1 MIFRHPQFLFFLILL
16 PALALAW
23 WLRRG
28 RVSGVTLAFRL
39 STAALIVLALADPV
53 LGRPAPAQGLLVLL
67 LDQSDSLGDAGKA
80 ALRVRAD
87 ALAAQHNGLVS
98 LIAFGANTI
107 AEQPGAGQPAGP
119 APRADQT
126 DIAGALRAA
135 RGLLAGA
142 SGRVVLLSDGVQT
155 RGDALA
161 EAQALGMPVDT
172 VASAP
177 PARPEIWIAG
187 IDVPRTLRSE
197 EEYSITII
205 AASTGAAAARLE
217 LFENAQQL
225 EVQQVAL
232 APGQNRFTYRGRA
245 GAPGI
250 MQLRATIAGGPDTF
264 PQNNSGAATALVA
277 PQPKVLLVESQVGAA
292 ARLREAL
299 QPAGVL
305 ADVRSAARLP
315 TQLSELDAYEGI
327 VLIDVPA
334 GDMTLDQMATLRE
347 FVRSEGRGLVATGG
361 RSSFTLGA
369 YKGTPLEEALPVAM
383 DPPPRP
389 ERPPVTLLLILDH
402 SLSMGSALGVSK
414 LDMAKESALLATE
427 SLRKE
432 DRLGVLAFDD
442 KQDWAVEFQTLGSG
456 LSLGQIQERIGALEL
471 GGGTDICAA
480 LDIGLSALERQPG
493 KVRHAVLMTD
503 GQSFMNGRCGPY
515 NLLIDRARAANITLS
530 AIAIGQDA
538 DTELL
543 QQLARWGAGRYHFA
557 GQPEDIPRLTL
568 IESQIAS
575 AEPQIEGQF
584 RANLQAPHPLLRDF
598 TPNQIPQLEGYVGTT
613 IKPDAE
619 LVLKSPDDDPVLA
632 AWQYGLGRAV
642 AWTPSVDSPWAES
655 WPNWPDYGKFWAQ
668 IIRYTLPEPDSGSLQ
683 ARILPHADTSAGSGV
698 AAVTIA
704 VDSLAPSGEAIDLAD
719 TAATV
724 TLPDGGTRR
733 ILLRQ
738 TAPGHY
744 AADVTLPAAGPYA
757 IEIEQRKDDQLR
769 VARAG
774 YVQSPSAEYLPAS
787 GGAAL
792 LARISAATGG
802 QKLSGA
808 APVTAPAPTRVG
820 DARALWPWLLLGAAL
835 LWPLEIAVRRGWLR
849 RRSYR

>member
-1 MIFRHPQFLFFLILL
+1 MGLYSPMIFRHPQFLFFMILL

-28 RVSGVTLAFRL
+28 RVGAVTLAFRL

-53 LGRPAPAQGLLVLL
+53 IGHPAPMQGPLVLL
-67 LDQSDSLGDAGKA
+67 VDQSDSLGDAGKA
-80 ALRVRAD
+80 TLRARAD
-87 ALAAQHNGLVS
+87 ALAAQHNGPSS
-98 LIAFGANTI
+98 LIAFGANTV
-107 AEQPGAGQPAGP
+107 AEQPGAEQPA
-119 APRADQT
+119 AQMPRPDQT
-126 DIAGALRAA
+126 DIAGALQAA
-135 RGLLAGA
+135 RGLLAGTA
-142 SGRVVLLSDGVQT
+142 GRVVLLSDGAQT
-155 RGDALA
+155 RGDALT
-161 EAQALGMPVDT
+161 EAQALGVPIDT
-172 VASAP
+172 VASASS
-177 PARPEIWIAG
+177 ARPEIWIAAV
-187 IDVPRTLRSE
+187 DAPRTLRSE
-197 EEYSITII
+197 EEYTITII
-205 AASTGAAAARLE
+205 ANSSAAVNARLE
-217 LFENAQQL
+217 LFANAQQL

-232 APGQNRFTYRGRA
+232 SPGENRFTYQGRA
-245 GAPGI
+245 GEPGI
-250 MQLRATIAGGPDTF
+250 MQLRATIDGQPDTF

-277 PQPKVLLVESQVGAA
+277 PQPKVLLVESQNGAA
-292 ARLREAL
+292 DHLREAL

-305 ADVRSAARLP
+305 ADVRLARRLP
-315 TQLSELDAYEGI
+315 TQLSELDAYEGV

-347 FVRSEGRGLVATGG
+347 FVRSEGRGLLATGG

-414 LDMAKESALLATE
+414 FDMAKESALLATDA
-427 SLRKE
+427 LRKE
-432 DRLGVLAFDD
+432 DRIGVLAFDD
-442 KQDWAVEFQTLGSG
+442 KQEWAVEFQTLGSG

-480 LDIGLSALERQPG
+480 LDMGLSTLERQPG
-493 KVRHAVLMTD
+493 RVRHAVLMTD
-503 GQSFMNGRCGPY
+503 GQSSLSGRCGPY
-515 NLLIDRARAANITLS
+515 NLLIDRARAADITLS
-530 AIAIGQDA
+530 TIAIGQDS

-543 QQLARWGAGRYHFA
+543 QELARWGAGRYHFA

-575 AEPQIEGQF
+575 AEPQIEGEF
-584 RANLQAPHPLLRDF
+584 RANLQAAHPLLRNF

-613 IKPDAE
+613 LKPDAE
-619 LVLKSPDDDPVLA
+619 LVLKSPDNDPVLA

-655 WPNWPDYGKFWAQ
+655 WANWPDYGKFWAQ

-683 ARILPHADTSAGSGV
+683 TRVTSHDD
-698 AAVTIA
+698 AVTIA
-704 VDSLAPSGEAIDLAD
+704 VDSLAPSGETIDLAD
-719 TAATV
+719 TGATV

-733 ILLRQ
+733 IPLRQ

-744 AADVTLPAAGPYA
+744 AADVSLPADGPYA

-769 VARAG
+769 SARAG
-774 YVQSPSAEYLPAS
+774 YVQSPSAEYLPNED
-787 GGAAL
+787 GAAL
-792 LARISAATGG
+792 LAQISAATGG
-802 QKLSGA
+802 QVLSESA
-808 APVTAPAPTRVG
+808 AVTSPAASPAG
-820 DARALWPWLLLGAAL
+820 
-835 LWPLEIAVRRGWLR
+835 
-849 RRSYR
+849 

>member
-1 MIFRHPQFLFFLILL
+1 
-16 PALALAW
+16 
-23 WLRRG
+23 
-28 RVSGVTLAFRL
+28 
-39 STAALIVLALADPV
+39 
-53 LGRPAPAQGLLVLL
+53 
-67 LDQSDSLGDAGKA
+67 
-80 ALRVRAD
+80 
-87 ALAAQHNGLVS
+87 
-98 LIAFGANTI
+98 
-107 AEQPGAGQPAGP
+107 
-119 APRADQT
+119 
-126 DIAGALRAA
+126 
-135 RGLLAGA
+135 
-142 SGRVVLLSDGVQT
+142 
-155 RGDALA
+155 
-161 EAQALGMPVDT
+161 
-172 VASAP
+172 
-177 PARPEIWIAG
+177 
-187 IDVPRTLRSE
+187 
-197 EEYSITII
+197 
-205 AASTGAAAARLE
+205 
-217 LFENAQQL
+217 
-225 EVQQVAL
+225 
-232 APGQNRFTYRGRA
+232 
-245 GAPGI
+245 
-250 MQLRATIAGGPDTF
+250 
-264 PQNNSGAATALVA
+264 
-277 PQPKVLLVESQVGAA
+277 
-292 ARLREAL
+292 
-299 QPAGVL
+299 
-305 ADVRSAARLP
+305 
-315 TQLSELDAYEGI
+315 
-327 VLIDVPA
+327 
-334 GDMTLDQMATLRE
+334 MATLRE

-414 LDMAKESALLATE
+414 FDMAKESALLATE

-480 LDIGLSALERQPG
+480 LDLGLSALERQPG

-503 GQSFMNGRCGPY
+503 GQSFLNGRCGPY
-515 NLLIDRARAANITLS
+515 NVLIDRARAENITLS

-575 AEPQIEGQF
+575 AEPQIEGEF

-613 IKPDAE
+613 IKPEAE

-683 ARILPHADTSAGSGV
+683 ARILPHADTRRC
-698 AAVTIA
+698 AVTIA

-733 ILLRQ
+733 IPLRQ

-744 AADVTLPAAGPYA
+744 AADVSLPADGPYA
-757 IEIEQRKDDQLR
+757 IEIEQRKDDLLR

-774 YVQSPSAEYLPAS
+774 YVQSPSAEYLPND

-802 QKLSGA
+802 QVLSA
-808 APVTAPAPTRVG
+808 TATVTAPAPAPAG
-820 DARALWPWLLLGAAL
+820 DARALWPWLLLAAAL

-849 RRSYR
+849 CSVGGGDTLIPAAAAADAAS

>member
-28 RVSGVTLAFRL
+28 RVSAVTLAFRL
-39 STAALIVLALADPV
+39 STATLIVLALADPV
-53 LGRPAPAQGLLVLL
+53 IGRPAPAQGPLVLL
-67 LDQSDSLGDAGKA
+67 LDQSDSLGATGKA
-80 ALRVRAD
+80 ALRARAD
-87 ALAAQHNGLVS
+87 ALAAQHNGPIS
-98 LIAFGANTI
+98 LIAFGANVVAEQQG
-107 AEQPGAGQPAGP
+107 AEQPPAQM
-119 APRADQT
+119 PRADQT
-126 DIAGALRAA
+126 DIAGALQAA

-142 SGRVVLLSDGVQT
+142 AGRVVLLSDGAQT

-161 EAQALGMPVDT
+161 EAQALGVPIDT
-172 VASAP
+172 VASAQ

-187 IDVPRTLRSE
+187 VDAPRTLRSE
-197 EEYSITII
+197 EEYTVTII
-205 AASTGAAAARLE
+205 ANSRAATDARLE
-217 LFENAQQL
+217 LFANTQQL

-232 APGQNRFTYRGRA
+232 SPGENRFTYQGRA

-250 MQLRATIAGGPDTF
+250 MQLRATIDGQPDTF

-277 PQPKVLLVESQVGAA
+277 PQPKVLLVESQSGAA
-292 ARLREAL
+292 DRLREAL

-305 ADVRSAARLP
+305 ADVRAAQRLP

-347 FVRSEGRGLVATGG
+347 FVRSEGRGLLATGG

-414 LDMAKESALLATE
+414 FDMAKESALLATDA
-427 SLRKE
+427 LRKE
-432 DRLGVLAFDD
+432 DRIGVLAFDD
-442 KQDWAVEFQTLGSG
+442 KQEWTVEFQTLGSG

-480 LDIGLSALERQPG
+480 LDLGLSALERQPG
-493 KVRHAVLMTD
+493 RVRHAVLMTD
-503 GQSFMNGRCGPY
+503 GQSSLNGRCGPY
-515 NLLIDRARAANITLS
+515 NVLIDRARAEDITLS

-543 QQLARWGAGRYHFA
+543 QELARWGAGRYHFA

-568 IESQIAS
+568 IESQIAT
-575 AEPQIEGQF
+575 AEPQIEGEF
-584 RANLQAPHPLLRDF
+584 RASLQAAHPLLRDF

-613 IKPDAE
+613 IKPEAE

-632 AWQYGLGRAV
+632 TWQYGLGRAV

-668 IIRYTLPEPDSGSLQ
+668 IIRYTLPEPESGSLQ
-683 ARILPHADTSAGSGV
+683 ARILPHADPLTSS
-698 AAVTIA
+698 AVTIA
-704 VDSLAPSGEAIDLAD
+704 VDSLAPSGEAVDLAD

-733 ILLRQ
+733 IRLRQ

-744 AADVTLPAAGPYA
+744 AADVTLPADGPYA
-757 IEIEQRKDDQLR
+757 IEIEQRKDDLLR

-774 YVQSPSAEYLPAS
+774 YVQSPSAEYLPND
-787 GGAAL
+787 GGTAL
-792 LARISAATGG
+792 LGRISAATGG
-802 QKLSGA
+802 QVLSGS
-808 APVTAPAPTRVG
+808 APLTVPISSPAGDTRV
-820 DARALWPWLLLGAAL
+820 LWPWLLLVAAL

-849 RRSYR
+849 WRK

>member
-1 MIFRHPQFLFFLILL
+1 MIFRHPQFLFFLLLL
-16 PALALAW
+16 PVLALAW

-28 RVSGVTLAFRL
+28 RVSGLTLAVRL
-39 STAALIVLALADPV
+39 VTAALLVLALADP
-53 LGRPAPAQGLLVLL
+53 LIGRPAPAQGPLVLL

-80 ALRVRAD
+80 ALRARAN
-87 ALAAQHNGLVS
+87 ALAAQHKGPIS
-98 LIAFGANTI
+98 LIAFGANTV
-107 AEQPGAGQPAGP
+107 AELPGAGQPAGP
-119 APRADQT
+119 VPRPDQT
-126 DIAGALRAA
+126 DIAGALQAA
-135 RGLLAGA
+135 RGLLAGT
-142 SGRVVLLSDGVQT
+142 SGRVVLLSDGAQT

-161 EAQALGMPVDT
+161 EAQALGVPVDT

-197 EEYSITII
+197 EEYTITII
-205 AASTGAAAARLE
+205 AASTGAADARLE
-217 LFENAQQL
+217 LFENTTQLEAQQ
-225 EVQQVAL
+225 VTL
-232 APGQNRFTYRGRA
+232 AAGENRFTYHGRA
-245 GAPGI
+245 GDPGI
-250 MQLRATIAGGPDTF
+250 MQLRATIDGGPDTF
-264 PQNNSGAATALVA
+264 AQNNSGAATALVA
-277 PQPKVLLVESQVGAA
+277 PQPKVLLVESQAGAS
-292 ARLREAL
+292 ARLRAAL

-305 ADVRSAARLP
+305 ADVRSAAQLP
-315 TQLSELDAYEGI
+315 TQLSGLDAYEGI

-414 LDMAKESALLATE
+414 FDMAKESALLATE

-442 KQDWAVEFQTLGSG
+442 QQEWVVDFQTIGSG
-456 LSLGQIQERIGALEL
+456 LSLGQIQERIGALAL

-480 LDIGLSALERQPG
+480 LDMGLSALERQPG
-493 KVRHAVLMTD
+493 NVRHAVLMTD
-503 GQSFMNGRCGPY
+503 GQSFVNGRCGPY
-515 NLLIDRARAANITLS
+515 NELIDRARAANITLS

-575 AEPQIEGQF
+575 AEPQIEGEF

-683 ARILPHADTSAGSGV
+683 ARILPHADS
-698 AAVTIA
+698 VTIA
-704 VDSLAPSGEAIDLAD
+704 VDALAPSGEAIDLAD

-724 TLPDGGTRR
+724 TLPDGGTRH
-733 ILLRQ
+733 IPLRQ

-744 AADVTLPAAGPYA
+744 AADVTLPADGPYA

-774 YVQSPSAEYLPAS
+774 YVQAPSSEYLPAT

-802 QKLSGA
+802 QVLSGIA
-808 APVTAPAPTRVG
+808 TVAPPLPTPTG
-820 DARALWPWLLLGAAL
+820 DTSALWPWLLLTAAL
-835 LWPLEIAVRRGWLR
+835 LWPLEIAMRRGWLR
-849 RRSYR
+849 WRR

>member
-1 MIFRHPQFLFFLILL
+1 MIFRHPQFLFFMILL
-16 PALALAW
+16 PALVLAW

-28 RVSGVTLAFRL
+28 RVSGGTLAFRL
-39 STAALIVLALADPV
+39 GTAALIVLALTDPV
-53 LGRPAPAQGLLVLL
+53 IGRPALAQGPLVLL
-67 LDQSDSLGDAGKA
+67 IDQSASLGDAGKA
-80 ALRVRAD
+80 ALRARAD
-87 ALAAQHNGLVS
+87 VLAAQHNGPSS
-98 LIAFGANTI
+98 LIAFGANTV
-107 AEQPGAGQPAGP
+107 AEQPGAAQPIGQV
-119 APRADQT
+119 RADQT
-126 DIAGALRAA
+126 DIAAALQAA

-142 SGRVVLLSDGVQT
+142 GGRVVLLSDGAQT

-161 EAQALGMPVDT
+161 AAQALGVPIDT
-172 VASAP
+172 VASAQA
-177 PARPEIWIAG
+177 ARPEIWIAG
-187 IDVPRTLRSE
+187 IAAPRTLRSE
-197 EEYSITII
+197 EEYTITII
-205 AASTGAAAARLE
+205 ANSSAAADARLE
-217 LFENAQQL
+217 LFANAQQL
-225 EVQQVAL
+225 EVQQVTL
-232 APGQNRFTYRGRA
+232 SPGENRFTYQGRA
-245 GAPGI
+245 GGPGI
-250 MQLRATIAGGPDTF
+250 MQLRATIDGQPDTF

-277 PQPKVLLVESQVGAA
+277 PQPKVLLVESQEGAA
-292 ARLREAL
+292 DRLREAL

-305 ADVRSAARLP
+305 ADVRMARRLP

-334 GDMTLDQMATLRE
+334 GDMSLDQMAMLRE
-347 FVRSEGRGLVATGG
+347 FVRSEGRGLLATGG

-414 LDMAKESALLATE
+414 FDMAKESALLATE
-427 SLRKE
+427 SLRKQ
-432 DRLGVLAFDD
+432 DRIGVLAFDD
-442 KQDWAVEFQTLGSG
+442 KQAWAVEFQTLGDG
-456 LSLGQIQERIGALEL
+456 LSLGQVQERIGALEL

-480 LDIGLSALERQPG
+480 LDLGLSALARQPG
-493 KVRHAVLMTD
+493 RVRHAVLMTD
-503 GQSFMNGRCGPY
+503 GQSPLSGRCGPY
-515 NLLIDRARAANITLS
+515 NVLIDRARAADITLS
-530 AIAIGQDA
+530 AIAIGQDS

-543 QQLARWGAGRYHFA
+543 QELARWGAGRYHFA

-568 IESQIAS
+568 IESQIAT
-575 AEPQIEGQF
+575 AAPQIEGQF

-598 TPNQIPQLEGYVGTT
+598 TPDQIPQLEGYVGTT
-613 IKPDAE
+613 IKPEAE

-642 AWTPSVDSPWAES
+642 AWTPSVDSPWAEA

-683 ARILPHADTSAGSGV
+683 ARILPHVDPATGLS
-698 AAVTIA
+698 AVTIA
-704 VDSLAPSGEAIDLAD
+704 VDSLAPSGAAIDLAD

-733 ILLRQ
+733 IPLRQ

-744 AADVTLPAAGPYA
+744 AADVTLPADGPYA
-757 IEIEQRKDDQLR
+757 IEVEQRKDDQLR

-774 YVQSPSAEYLPAS
+774 YVQSPSAEYLPND

-792 LARISAATGG
+792 LAQISAATGG
-802 QKLSGA
+802 QVLSGSVTA
-808 APVTAPAPTRVG
+808 IAPVATPAG
-820 DARALWPWLLLGAAL
+820 DARVLWPWLLLVAAL
-835 LWPLEIAVRRGWLR
+835 LWPLEIAVRRGRLR
-849 RRSYR
+849 WGSYR